1 MPRSSVSMPGFLAAA
16 LFALLVLP
24 SAGHA
29 QGTGESSAC
38 QRSESSEDCFRRGLA
53 LAQEAVSGEAA
64 AGHTQHVHALESRAL
79 NVLRSACAAGNGGA
93 CYFAGRMVAAP
104 QELPLDQNVIG
115 TASGDS
121 ALKASL
127 MEATKLFRNGCNS
140 STRPNAGACNALGDS
155 YMYGLGENVQLDSA
169 LKFYE
174 KGCKLSGAE
183 AACTRWA
190 FLLEGHSELGP
201 ERRALAYQL
210 IQKGC
215 NAGSPTGCSNVAFVK
230 DTALSSVAESQ
241 RGTPAYQQQGQEIAR
256 MYRQECKNGI
266 EIACNNVGALFA
278 NGRYGIP
285 RGLSEAQRVDSARS
299 YYKLACEGIL
309 IRIVGRDT
317 TRSLGVGY
325 ACKNLGD
332 LHLYENPPDNAAAI
346 VEYRK
351 GCLLFERLACAELA
365 LKEYMLHHD
374 SAQVSLLRAV
384 TACNEALGAGCN
396 YAGWLLRQPA
406 FVGRQ
411 DESLVYFRRACDLNY
426 AWACQRLG
434 DLEST
439 VGGRA
444 KYHRRACDLRE
455 GYGCRGLALILEKSF
470 SQIHRAVVFYEKAC
484 DDGLA
489 SGCWDAKRIHRALQ
503 DEMSEGLDRA
513 KACRLD
519 KSYCKKKDDAA

>member
-1 MPRSSVSMPGFLAAA
+1 MPRTPVTVAGFVAATLLG
-16 LFALLVLP
+16 LFLIPAAGQAQ
-24 SAGHA
+24 SAEASG
-29 QGTGESSAC
+29 C
-38 QRSESSEDCFRRGLA
+38 RRSESSEDCFRRGLA
-53 LAQEAVSGEAA
+53 LAQEAVGDEAA
-64 AGHTQHVHALESRAL
+64 AGHTQHVHALESKAL
-79 NVLRSACAAGNGGA
+79 SVLRSACAAGNGGA

-115 TASGDS
+115 TTSGDS
-121 ALKASL
+121 SLTASL
-127 MEATKLFRNGCNS
+127 TDAARLFRSGCNS
-140 STRPNAGACNALGDS
+140 STRPNAAACNALGDS
-155 YMYGLGENVQLDSA
+155 YMYGLGEKIQPDSA
-169 LKFYE
+169 IKFYE
-174 KGCKLSGAE
+174 KGCKLGGAE

-190 FLLEGHSELGP
+190 FLLEGHPELGP

-230 DTALSSVAESQ
+230 DTALASVEESQ
-241 RGTPAYQQQGQEIAR
+241 RGTAAYEQQGQVIAR
-256 MYRQECKNGI
+256 MYRQECRNGI

-285 RGLSEAQRVDSARS
+285 HGLSDAQRVDSARA

-309 IRIVGRDT
+309 LRVVGRDT
-317 TRSLGVGY
+317 TRSLGVGF

-332 LHLYENPPDNAAAI
+332 LHLYENPPDTAAAI
-346 VEYRK
+346 IEYRK
-351 GCLLFERLACAELA
+351 GCLLFERQACAELA

-384 TACNEALGAGCN
+384 TACNEGLGAGCN
-396 YAGWLLRQPA
+396 YAGWLLREPA

-434 DLEST
+434 ELEST
-439 VGGRA
+439 VGRRA

-455 GYGCRGLALILEKSF
+455 GYGCRGLAVILEKSF
-470 SQIHRAVVFYEKAC
+470 AQTNRAIVFYEKAC
-484 DDGLA
+484 DDGLVT
-489 SGCWDAKRIHRALQ
+489 GCWDAKRIHRALG
-503 DEMSEGLDRA
+503 DEASEGLDRA

-519 KSYCKKKDDAA
+519 KTYCKKKDGAA